1 MVELRLDVFWQA
13 RPLGL
18 NESIKGK
25 RSEKMHEK
33 PAEHGKAPSFKGLVF
48 LLTVNQGRRG

>member
-1 MVELRLDVFWQA
+1 
-13 RPLGL
+13 L